1 MVFDKVKEI
10 IVRQL
15 EVNPDSITME
25 TSFLDDLDADSLTLI
40 ELIAD
45 FEDEFDIEID
55 EEQLENIKTV
65 KDVVDYFEAL

>member
-15 EVNPDSITME
+15 EVNPDLITME

-45 FEDEFDIEID
+45 FEDEFDVEID
-55 EEQLENIKTV
+55 ESQLENIKTV
-65 KDVVDYFEAL
+65 KDVVNYFESL

>member
-15 EVNPDSITME
+15 EVNPDLITME

-45 FEDEFDIEID
+45 FEDEFDVEID
-55 EEQLENIKTV
+55 ESQLEIIITV
-65 KDVVDYFEAL
+65 KVFVNYFESL